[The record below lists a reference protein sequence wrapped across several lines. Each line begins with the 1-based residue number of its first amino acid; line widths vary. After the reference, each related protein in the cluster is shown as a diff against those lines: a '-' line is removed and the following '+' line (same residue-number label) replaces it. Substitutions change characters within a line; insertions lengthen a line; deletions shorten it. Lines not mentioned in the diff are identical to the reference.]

1 MPIKRLYRLQR
12 ARVTAMPMALKPQLG
27 FKAKVLRYVLF
38 GGVLLLAAYAGMRY
52 GQYQQEIQ
60 LAKNAQLSQS
70 QMQSSQQR
78 LATLEQEKA
87 LLAQQL
93 TVTGAERDALKR
105 ELSTLQQDAAATR
118 ETLSFFES
126 LLQSN
131 DRSRLA
137 SFVACELQTLAPDR
151 IGYRLLLVQGTDKTT
166 ELSGRLQLNLQ
177 FLVGGKK
184 QSIVLGDEV
193 SPVVNVKH
201 YHRAEGEFKL
211 PENAVGPMLM
221 DVRFVEA
228 EGKKILASCQK
239 KI

>member
-1 MPIKRLYRLQR
+1 
-12 ARVTAMPMALKPQLG
+12 
-27 FKAKVLRYVLF
+27 
-38 GGVLLLAAYAGMRY
+38 
-52 GQYQQEIQ
+52 
-60 LAKNAQLSQS
+60 
-70 QMQSSQQR
+70 
-78 LATLEQEKA
+78 
-87 LLAQQL
+87 
-93 TVTGAERDALKR
+93 
-105 ELSTLQQDAAATR
+105 
-118 ETLSFFES
+118 
-126 LLQSN
+126 
-131 DRSRLA
+131 
-137 SFVACELQTLAPDR
+137 VACELQTLAPDR

-184 QSIVLGDEV
+184 QSIALGDDV
-193 SPVVNVKH
+193 SPVVSVKH